1 MISQRWFILAV
12 AVVYGLSTA
21 DTAVNGMIDN
31 LAGHPV
37 RLGVSIAVLA
47 GVVATIC
54 DWTTEEIRST
64 RAAVQLNRVI
74 VIGLTILMVVA
85 AITSWP
91 QSAAFIEAGCVL
103 VAFILLPSLQALLRK
118 APPRKDR

>member
-64 RAAVQLNRVI
+64 RPAVQLNRVI

-91 QSAAFIEAGCVL
+91 QSAAFIESGCVL
-103 VAFILLPSLQALLRK
+103 VAFIHLTSLQALLRK